1 MDYIDLKNK
10 TKKDLNEMLLE
21 KREGLRNLRFSAF
34 SHQLKQ
40 VHKIK
45 QIKRDIS
52 RVLTALKESK

>member
-10 TKKDLNEMLLE
+10 IKKDLTEMLLE
-21 KREGLRNLRFSAF
+21 KREELRNLRFSAS

-45 QIKRDIS
+45 EIKRDIS
-52 RVLTALKESK
+52 RILTALKESK